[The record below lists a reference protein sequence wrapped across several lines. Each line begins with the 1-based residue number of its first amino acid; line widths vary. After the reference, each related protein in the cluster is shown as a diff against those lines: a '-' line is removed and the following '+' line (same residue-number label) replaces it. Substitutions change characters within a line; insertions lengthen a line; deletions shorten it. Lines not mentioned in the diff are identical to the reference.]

1 MTIVLIAGKAGS
13 GKDTVAKML
22 DQILTETY
30 RKRVLITHF
39 GDLVKYV
46 ATNFFDWDGIKDE
59 DGRTLLQR
67 IGTDVVRRYDPDYWV
82 RFLSQMFYFFKDE
95 FDYVLIPDF
104 RFPNE
109 YFFLEGYFKDEDVNI
124 VTLKIERTF
133 HSLLTRE
140 QQEHPSETMLDD
152 FKFNVSFNND
162 KTYSELFESVQQKL
176 APFVLAQGRWIR
188 AAEDFMECPKCG
200 FRADTSDFRDT
211 PSEAADNFVKN
222 YRYCPVCGRE
232 NGHE

>member
-1 MTIVLIAGKAGS
+1 MTIILIAGKAGS

-22 DQILTETY
+22 DEILTETH

-46 ATNFFDWDGIKDE
+46 AKNFFDWDGIKDE

-67 IGTDVVRRYDPDYWV
+67 IGTDVVRKNDPDYWV
-82 RFLSQMFYFFKDE
+82 RFLSQMLYFFRNE

-109 YFFLEGYFKDEDVNI
+109 YFFLKEYLKDDGVDVI
-124 VTLKIERTF
+124 TLNIERSF
-133 HSLLTRE
+133 VSSLTNE
-140 QQEHPSETMLDD
+140 QKEHPSENMIND
-152 FKFNVSFNND
+152 FKFDVEFNNNGS
-162 KTYSELFESVQQKL
+162 YGNSYRVVQQKIV
-176 APFVLAQGRWIR
+176 PFIFARGRWIR
-188 AAEDFMECPKCG
+188 VAEDFMECPICG
-200 FRADTSDFRDT
+200 FRADTSDFGDT

-222 YRYCPVCGRE
+222 YRYCPVCGRK
-232 NGHE
+232 NNP